1 MVVEPAP
8 SASATTGAPRRP
20 LAGPYLWLGFAGSLI
35 IAVTSPLWRLA
46 GRTWRLTLPGVP
58 HDGERPFSVIALV
71 VGVAL
76 LSISWIALVRR
87 AERSELSER
96 QRTRAVMVTALLW
109 FVPVLLGPPLLS
121 SDIYSYAAQGEMVNQ
136 GLDPTSQGM
145 YKLRFGFLAHVD
157 PAWRNSTG
165 NPYGPVQMGASALAV
180 SVAGHDFNRTIW
192 LLRLLSV
199 AGLLLSVWGIQ
210 EIARHYGV
218 SPPAAVAIGIAN
230 PIAVIH
236 LVGGGH
242 NDALLIGLLCTG
254 IALALRGRW
263 TAGVV
268 VMALA
273 TAVKLPAAAAILY
286 LAWARPGAGVAVRA
300 RIREV
305 VRAGALAGAVI
316 TVVGA
321 MVGIGFGWITAIT
334 NSGTT
339 TDTLSLST
347 RLGFVTN
354 QLLGFVGH
362 PMQDATW
369 IDLFRFVGVVAA
381 GYLCVRML
389 WRVERFGAVQAA
401 GIALLVVVLLGPVV
415 WPWYLT
421 PAFVLLGATTTR
433 WRPPVLVLCAAFA
446 FEVLPLD
453 LSSKPVFDQQ
463 NLQSVEL
470 LIIIGVVAGAA
481 TIISEYKR
489 AQRLQRANGYT
500 PSRAMPSP

>member
-1 MVVEPAP
+1 
-8 SASATTGAPRRP
+8 
-20 LAGPYLWLGFAGSLI
+20 
-35 IAVTSPLWRLA
+35 
-46 GRTWRLTLPGVP
+46 
-58 HDGERPFSVIALV
+58 
-71 VGVAL
+71 
-76 LSISWIALVRR
+76 
-87 AERSELSER
+87 
-96 QRTRAVMVTALLW
+96 
-109 FVPVLLGPPLLS
+109 
-121 SDIYSYAAQGEMVNQ
+121 
-136 GLDPTSQGM
+136 
-145 YKLRFGFLAHVD
+145 
-157 PAWRNSTG
+157 
-165 NPYGPVQMGASALAV
+165 MGASALAV

-305 VRAGALAGAVI
+305 LRAGALAGAVI

-415 WPWYLT
+415 WPWYLA
-421 PAFVLLGATTTR
+421 PAIALLGAAGIGR
-433 WRPPVLVLCAAFA
+433 WRPALLVLTVSFA
-446 FEVLPLD
+446 FEVFPRGNSLRSGP
-453 LSSKPVFDQQ
+453 KPV
-463 NLQSVEL
+463 LESSH
-470 LIIIGVVAGAA
+470 LISLGLIVLIAILTA
-481 TIISEYKR
+481 TAPYAFEWWRGLSTGKE
-489 AQRLQRANGYT
+489 APGSDSLPFA
-500 PSRAMPSP
+500 SAD